1 MYIRSRSRPFSRF
14 RPYGRALIALAVLLA
29 STIPAAAQGGRS
41 TISGTVYDSAQA
53 VLPGV
58 SVTATN
64 EATGITRTAIT
75 GAEGQFVMPTL
86 VPGTYTV
93 TAEVQGFKPRSREG
107 LVVAVGQD
115 VNVDFTLGLAGIT
128 DEVTVTADAPL
139 VEVTASRIGTNVS
152 DDLIDSLPAVGRNQL
167 SLMQLVPGLT
177 PNLNPGSFEGGQ
189 YNANG
194 RATGSNLFLVDGVY
208 NNDDRLGGSQGT
220 QARIPLDVMA
230 EFQVLTHQYTAEY
243 GGSSGVVVN
252 AVTKSGAN
260 TLSGRVYSYYK
271 DDSLEETDY
280 FLDQLGEE
288 NPPSGVKIFGGN
300 AGGPIVENKAFWFA
314 SVERSM
320 IDLGVSLLYPP
331 EAAPLA
337 VSYTDTSTIRAWNTF
352 VRGDYQ
358 INANNNL
365 SVRWVKESAI
375 TFGEDWEED
384 LSTPDNIAIEND
396 GNDAQYSVSWAT
408 VMGNRATN
416 ELKFG
421 HVREDLLQGGRPYF
435 DEDNNFIEL
444 NGRDQFDIGSNNAH
458 PDFGAGPLA
467 LHGTS
472 KVRTTLVQDDFTYL
486 LPGWGGDHTFKAGLG
501 WSSNGSQPQIV
512 GSNDNGT
519 FEFLHNLPF
528 DTANPFTYPSVF
540 SLRLGEI
547 YFDLTD
553 HRVNGYIQDKW
564 QLNNNLT
571 LNLGL
576 RYDYQDM
583 TPNTK
588 DAFAPRFGF
597 AYDPVGDGR
606 TVIRGG
612 AGKFYEYHLNGIL
625 SDLARDGVI
634 SPAFE
639 FETDEDEASL
649 EGEIPS
655 HPCLQPDGNNGLAV
669 ISAPCRALLEGVRNQ
684 VNAEGFVNNEP
695 TLDGDRR
702 MGYLWSYSVGV
713 TRQLMANM
721 AVTVDYVGNRGRDQQ
736 GLIDI
741 NEPRLLPDG
750 TFGRP
755 GVDSFDP
762 EGALIPPQ
770 ARDVD
775 FGRVLQFQT
784 LDAFNTDYDA
794 LELSLD
800 KRFSRRWSGRVA
812 YTLARARDVGS
823 GGGLGTIRVSNDL
836 NPREDYGRADFDNRH
851 AFVTSFN
858 VNPWRGLGVGAVFR
872 YYSGYPTNEVVG
884 SDVNGDRDSFDRPV
898 AGVDDLQFP
907 IESELDASG
916 RAIRN
921 GLDGEN
927 QVLLDL
933 RLQYLFDLPAANELG
948 LFWEIYNASSRVNF
962 ANPTGNRRSDN
973 FGVPIR
979 AGEMRTM
986 QLGIRYSF

>member
-1 MYIRSRSRPFSRF
+1 MPNRLT
-14 RPYGRALIALAVLLA
+14 GLLVLIAALMGAPL
-29 STIPAAAQGGRS
+29 PAWSQAGRS
-41 TISGTVYDSAQA
+41 GISGTIFDAAKA

-58 SVTATN
+58 TVTITN
-64 EATGITRTAIT
+64 EDTGLTRTVVT
-75 GAEGQFVMPTL
+75 DDEGRYIIPT
-86 VPGTYTV
+86 VTPGTYTLA
-93 TAEVQGFKPRSREG
+93 AELPGFQSLKRPGVR
-107 LVVAVGQD
+107 LAVGQELD
-115 VNVDFTLGLAGIT
+115 LDMTMNVATV
-128 DEVTVTADAPL
+128 EEQVTVTAQASV
-139 VEVTASRIGTNVS
+139 VEATSSRVGTNVTTRE
-152 DDLIDSLPAVGRNQL
+152 IDNLPSTGRNQL
-167 SLMQLVPGLT
+167 ALMQLVPGLT
-177 PNLNPGSFEGGQ
+177 PSLNPGSFEGGQ
-189 YNANG
+189 FNANG
-194 RATGSNLFLVDGVY
+194 RETGSNLFMVDGVY

-230 EFQVLTHQYTAEY
+230 EYQVLTHQYTAEF

-252 AVTKSGAN
+252 AVTKSGTN

-271 DDSLEETDY
+271 DDSLNETDY

-288 NPPSGVKIFGGN
+288 NPPSGVKIFGAN

-396 GNDAQYSVSWAT
+396 GNDAQYSVSWAM

-421 HVREDLLQGGRPYF
+421 HVREDLLQGGLPYF
-435 DEDNNFIEL
+435 DEDYNFIEL
-444 NGRDQFDIGSNNAH
+444 NGRDQFDIGSSNEH

-472 KVRTTLVQDDFTYL
+472 KVRTTLVQNDFTYL
-486 LPGWGGDHTFKAGLG
+486 LLGWGGNHTLKAGVG

-528 DTANPFTYPSVF
+528 NPADAFTYPSVF
-540 SLRLGEI
+540 SIRLGEI

-553 HRVNGYIQDKW
+553 HRVNGYVQDKW

-612 AGKFYEYHLNGIL
+612 IGKFYEYHLNGIL

-639 FETDEDEASL
+639 FETDEDESPL

-655 HPCLQPDGNNGLAV
+655 HPCLQPDGINGLAV
-669 ISAPCRALLEGVRNQ
+669 ISAPCQALLERLRNQ

-695 TLDGDRR
+695 ILNGDRR
-702 MGYLWSYSVGV
+702 MGYLWSYSAGV
-713 TRQLMANM
+713 TRQLMTNM

-755 GVDSFDP
+755 GVDGFDR
-762 EGALIPPQ
+762 EGVLIPPQ
-770 ARDVD
+770 ARNAD

-800 KRFSRRWSGRVA
+800 KRFSNRWGGRVA

-823 GGGLGTIRVSNDL
+823 GGGLGTIRVSSDL
-836 NPREDYGRADFDNRH
+836 DPREDYGRADFDNRH

-858 VNPWRGLGVGAVFR
+858 VNPWRAFRIGAVFR

-884 SDVNGDRDSFDRPV
+884 RDVNGDRDSFDRPV
-898 AGVDDLQFP
+898 AGVDDLEFP
-907 IESELDASG
+907 IQSELDANG
-916 RAIRN
+916 RAVRN
-921 GLDGEN
+921 GLDGEE
-927 QVLLDL
+927 QILLDL

-948 LFWEIYNASSRVNF
+948 LFWEIYNAANRVNF

-979 AGEMRTM
+979 AGDMRTM
-986 QLGIRYSF
+986 QLGIRYTF